1 MTTKISLVWKY
12 FDQQNDFFVMCVICK
27 KQLSRKGRGTSSLW
41 NHLKALHKD
50 VYIELSEEQTIQ
62 TREKERIAEQTPLA
76 KPKVGK
82 KKKIEQDFFRSG
94 QIWDVNSSESKARD
108 RIIAEMFVMD
118 DLPFSHVEDI
128 GFVRLMTEMC
138 PEYTLKDRNFYS
150 SMVCNEMY
158 ESAFLQLKSIVDEI
172 QCDCDIAF
180 TTDVWSDTSA
190 GFSLLSLSAHAIT
203 KEFERVN
210 YLLSAEPLQE
220 RHTGEYISL
229 KFDEMLEKWGI
240 PSRAVHCVLRDPGA
254 NMKKA
259 VFLSGLDNVDCIIH
273 KVQQVVKHGIASKKE
288 MGDVIRKCRSIA
300 TYFHHSTMAQDELKK
315 IQDQRQEP
323 LLLVIHDSSSR
334 WNSTLH
340 MLERIQKMKESL
352 CIYVATHNSKIEPIS
367 DREWK
372 LLSKCVMALKPYEEI
387 TKQLSS
393 SSSSI
398 SDVIPLI
405 VSLKIAL
412 QTSTREILP
421 AQRTSAMSDS
431 EEFKD
436 HSNESIDKDETE
448 TTNII
453 HLMKVAMREALDKQF
468 ADVESHNIYRLATYL
483 DPRYK
488 DKFFTSSNILDEV
501 QSVIINLCNGDGELE
516 DEPTKKRQRVD
527 LCDSHAEIPS
537 NCSVLEAMNL
547 ILSSG
552 DDENDETSFPSYKE
566 IKMYHTEKIIKGT
579 NEDTLKWWDEK
590 RNNYPNLLKV
600 VRSYLCCPPSSVP
613 NAALIYDEKRKRL
626 SADKV
631 QKILFLKKNLPLL
644 KFKY

>member
-76 KPKVGK
+76 KPK
-82 KKKIEQDFFRSG
+82 
-94 QIWDVNSSESKARD
+94 IWDVNSSESKARD

-180 TTDVWSDTSA
+180 TTDVWVRHFCWLFTP
-190 GFSLLSLSAHAIT
+190 H
-203 KEFERVN
+203 
-210 YLLSAEPLQE
+210 AEPLQE

-340 MLERIQKMKESL
+340 MLERVQKMKESL

-436 HSNESIDKDETE
+436 HSSESIDKDETE

-453 HLMKVAMREALDKQF
+453 HLMKVAMREALDQQF

-501 QSVIINLCNGDGELE
+501 QS
-516 DEPTKKRQRVD
+516 KVD

-600 VRSYLCCPPSSVP
+600 VIRSYLCCPPSSVP

-626 SADKV
+626 SADKIWISRRIV
-631 QKILFLKKNLPLL
+631 ISECLIMTLTYLIVEIYLIKCSLDKWEGRELGLR
-644 KFKY
+644 